1 MLKSPEEIKKGLK
14 CCLQNDLQDCAE
26 CPYVSTNC
34 SVKNADALAY
44 IEQLESD
51 LERANNI
58 IMQVKAML
66 DDDGK

>member
-1 MLKSPEEIKKGLK
+1 MKSPEEIKKGLK
-14 CCLQNDLQDCAE
+14 CLDCE
-26 CPYVSTNC
+26 DCPYDDRNYDDGKARCHEASE
-34 SVKNADALAY
+34 DALAY